1 MRELYRQKFRAVLGE
16 KIPLVRKEFEIIG
29 QPFLWFFIK
38 DLNEIN
44 FKFEHY
50 TWLLREHNLPF
61 VCIVNQE
68 GSYFLDLT
76 SHYHRAKLDD
86 IDIYRTYKAVAFKR
100 FWFVYNYNI
109 FWAKQIDMCKWA
121 SIYDS
126 DLKKMELE
134 LGLDYIVSVSA
145 IISTPSFT
153 SFNFKIA
160 PRGFHLKGI
169 YLTHRIYD
177 EDDKITLGF
186 ARRVVEAVLK
196 LRDNMNTSIGLFKGD
211 SIETKTELVDL
222 LEDNVK
228 FYLQKFHSIAYRST
242 GQENADERLERIEK
256 ILK

>member
-1 MRELYRQKFRAVLGE
+1 MKELYRQRFRNILGE
-16 KIPLVRKEFEIIG
+16 RIPLVRKDFEVMG

-38 DLNEIN
+38 DLNEVN
-44 FKFEHY
+44 LKFNHCA
-50 TWLLREHNLPF
+50 WLLREHNLPF
-61 VCIVNQE
+61 ICIVNQE

-76 SHYHRAKLDD
+76 LQYHGVKLDD
-86 IDIYRTYKAVAFKR
+86 IYIYRTYRAVAFKR

-109 FWAKQIDMCKWA
+109 FGAEQIDICNWA
-121 SIYDS
+121 SIYAS
-126 DLKKMELE
+126 DIKKIELD
-134 LGLDYIVSVSA
+134 LGLDYIISVSG
-145 IISTPSFT
+145 IISTQNFT
-153 SFNFKIA
+153 SLNFKIV

-177 EDDKITLGF
+177 EGDKITLGF

-196 LRDNMNTSIGLFKGD
+196 LRDSTNISIGLFKGK
-211 SIETKTELVDL
+211 SIETKNELVDL

-228 FYLQKFHSIAYRST
+228 FYLQKSYSIAYRAT